1 MFRASNGGVIHGK
14 LVYRSSECLVRR
26 GTIHA
31 DNRTR
36 HDRGGDCQI
45 RPLITLQP
53 EIWRRPN
60 PAARVERQERRMTN
74 DAIAAS
80 IDGGVFSLARQTG
93 DILAELRSL
102 LQRAAS
108 ALEAP
113 DHLNRQERSQLI
125 EELFAA
131 SIEEEEL

>member
-1 MFRASNGGVIHGK
+1 
-14 LVYRSSECLVRR
+14 
-26 GTIHA
+26 
-31 DNRTR
+31 
-36 HDRGGDCQI
+36 
-45 RPLITLQP
+45 
-53 EIWRRPN
+53 
-60 PAARVERQERRMTN
+60 MTN

-80 IDGGVFSLARQTG
+80 LDGGVFSLARQTG
-93 DILAELRSL
+93 DILGELRNL

-125 EELFAA
+125 EELFSA